1 MTRLHDWLQLLRISN
16 APTCVTNVLVGC
28 AIGIASLGPEHPGPW
43 IDPVAVLLVLA
54 GVFGFYLGGMAL
66 NDVLDAKH
74 DIETGA
80 SRPIALGRITR
91 WKAML
96 LAMGLLGIGVLGCSL
111 AGGLGGLVTS
121 LILLSCIVLYD
132 SCHRSAWPAIFLMSC
147 CRSLV
152 YVVAA
157 FAVTASPD
165 AGLLIVFGLGLG
177 LHTMLVTSIARS
189 ERTANRPSA
198 WHVLLLPVAP
208 CGALLAYG
216 AAELWAVVLFGVLL
230 ALWLGRMN
238 RLLLNSPPNVFKA
251 VLVGLSGI
259 ALLDAFYLAMLGWA
273 VLAFLAT
280 ACFALTAIAH
290 RSISGT

>member
-66 NDVLDAKH
+66 NDVLDAKW
-74 DIETGA
+74 DIEHGA
-80 SRPIALGRITR
+80 PRPIALGRITR

-111 AGGLGGLVTS
+111 AGGWGGLVTS

-189 ERTANRPSA
+189 ERTAKRPST
-198 WHVLLLPVAP
+198 WNIVLLPLAP

-216 AAELWAVVLFGVLL
+216 AAELWAVVIFGVLL
-230 ALWLGRMN
+230 ALWLGRIN
-238 RLLLNSPPNVFKA
+238 RLLLNSPPNVLKA

-280 ACFALTAIAH
+280 ACFALTAMAH

>member
-28 AIGIASLGPEHPGPW
+28 TIGIASLGPDHPGPW

-54 GVFGFYLGGMAL
+54 GVFGFYFGGMAL

-74 DIETGA
+74 DIKTGA
-80 SRPIALGRITR
+80 PRPIALGRVTR
-91 WKAML
+91 GKATF
-96 LAMGLLGIGVLGCSL
+96 LAIVLLGIGVLGCSL
-111 AGGLGGLVTS
+111 AGGREGLVTS
-121 LILLSCIVLYD
+121 LILLMCIILYD
-132 SCHRSAWPAIFLMSC
+132 LFHRVAWPAIILMGC
-147 CRSLV
+147 CRTLV

-157 FAVTASPD
+157 FAVTDSPD
-165 AGLLIVFGLGLG
+165 TGLLVIFGLGLG
-177 LHTMLVTSIARS
+177 LHTMLVTSIARK
-189 ERTANRPSA
+189 ERSTGRPST
-198 WHVLLLPVAP
+198 WHAVLLPLAP
-208 CGALLAYG
+208 CGVLLAHG
-216 AAELWAVVLFGVLL
+216 ATELWAVVLFGVIL

-238 RLLLNSPPNVFKA
+238 RLLLNSPPNVLNA
-251 VLVGLSGI
+251 VLAGLSGI

-280 ACFALTAIAH
+280 ACFALTAMAH